1 MGGMYLPTAGDVHV
15 NTPLTNIS
23 LAFLQDP
30 AEFVA
35 ARAFPIVPVNKQS
48 DRYYVLSK
56 ADFYRD
62 DMQLREA
69 GGEAAT
75 SGYRLDNTPNYFC
88 NPWAL
93 KKPVPD
99 QIRANAD
106 AVLNMDMDATYFLT
120 QKALIRREKVWAAN
134 AFATSKWA
142 TDITGTASAG
152 SVDSTHVLQ
161 WNDPSSTP
169 IEDIRTGKLAIK
181 QNTGYPANVLVV
193 SEPVWAKLQDHP
205 DIVDR
210 VKAGQTP
217 GGPAM
222 VTRQAV
228 AAILELEELLVM
240 GAVENTAAENQTGVF
255 SFIGGKSALLMHRTP
270 RPGLMVPTAGYT
282 FAWTGLFGA
291 GAEGNRIKRYRWE
304 ILSSDMIECEMAFDI
319 KVTATDLGYFF
330 ASVIA

>member
-1 MGGMYLPTAGDVHV
+1 MGGFYLPTAGDVHV

-23 LAFLQDP
+23 LAYLQEP
-30 AEFVA
+30 TEFVA
-35 ARAFPIVPVNKQS
+35 ARAFPIIPVNKQS

-56 ADFYRD
+56 ADFFRD
-62 DMQLREA
+62 EMQLREA

-75 SGYRLDNTPNYFC
+75 SGYRVDNTPNYFC

-106 AVLNMDMDATYFLT
+106 AVLNMDMDATFFLT
-120 QKALIRREKVWAAN
+120 QKALIRREKVWATN
-134 AFATSKWA
+134 AFAASIWGTDVTGVSAAPTS
-142 TDITGTASAG
+142 TQF
-152 SVDSTHVLQ
+152 LQ
-161 WNDPSSTP
+161 WNDPLSTP
-169 IEDIRTGKLAIK
+169 IEDIRTGKLTIK
-181 QNTGYPANVLVV
+181 QNTGYQANILVV
-193 SEPVWAKLQDHP
+193 SEAVWAKIQDHP

-228 AAILELEELLVM
+228 AAILELDELLVM
-240 GAVENTAAENQTGVF
+240 GAVENTAKENQTGSF

-282 FAWTGLFGA
+282 FAWSGLFGA

-304 ILSSDMIECEMAFDI
+304 ILASDMIECEMAFDI

-330 ASVIA
+330 ATAIA